1 MIGWSKNNEVKET
14 LEVSIEEGKEAINGW
29 RLDEK
34 FQKWRKMMRNPLRN
48 AEVVYNTSLNI
59 LNKDIERKGGKDV

>member
-1 MIGWSKNNEVKET
+1 MRRGLKSVSKGEGGDKGLKVVGFDGNVGNE
-14 LEVSIEEGKEAINGW
+14 EEDDD
-29 RLDEK
+29 DEK
-34 FQKWRKMMRNPLRN
+34 PLLRK

>member
-1 MIGWSKNNEVKET
+1 MRRSRKSVSKREGGDKGLKVVGFDGNVGNE
-14 LEVSIEEGKEAINGW
+14 EED
-29 RLDEK
+29 DEK
-34 FQKWRKMMRNPLRN
+34 PLLRK

>member
-1 MIGWSKNNEVKET
+1 MEMSEMKKMMM
-14 LEVSIEEGKEAINGW
+14 
-29 RLDEK
+29 
-34 FQKWRKMMRNPLRN
+34 MMRNPLRK

>member
-1 MIGWSKNNEVKET
+1 MKNVRNKED
-14 LEVSIEEGKEAINGW
+14 
-29 RLDEK
+29 DEK
-34 FQKWRKMMRNPLRN
+34 PLRN